1 VLSLYVDGDGLLHRA
16 RPGVKI
22 VLVLVVVLA
31 ISLLPT
37 AWWALAPA
45 VLAPVALFLLC
56 GLGMPQLG
64 RQLWALRWLAVVS
77 LIGQVIFLGIEPA
90 VINTVRVL
98 AAVAAAS
105 VLALTTRVTALLGAL
120 EVGLAP
126 LRFVRIDPERTALLL
141 VVTFATIPV
150 LASLAGEVRETLRAR
165 GARATP
171 RAFTVPYV
179 VLALQHADRLGEAL
193 AARGVG

>member
-1 VLSLYVDGDGLLHRA
+1 
-16 RPGVKI
+16 
-22 VLVLVVVLA
+22 
-31 ISLLPT
+31 
-37 AWWALAPA
+37 
-45 VLAPVALFLLC
+45 
-56 GLGMPQLG
+56 
-64 RQLWALRWLAVVS
+64 VS

-150 LASLAGEVRETLRAR
+150 LA
-165 GARATP
+165 
-171 RAFTVPYV
+171 
-179 VLALQHADRLGEAL
+179 
-193 AARGVG
+193 